1 MTLIPRG
8 ESYARHGHERYVARA
23 ATLGD
28 GRAVAPFA
36 QFAETP
42 GAHGDLSMLSHDREA
57 RADLGAEI
65 ERRFAEIAPS
75 GQRVFVWSASGTAR
89 AMTSYLMQSECIV
102 SAGLRRA
109 RQRS

>member
-1 MTLIPRG
+1 MILTLIPRG

-23 ATLGD
+23 ATLGV

-89 AMTSYLMQSECIV
+89 ATTSYLMQSEC
-102 SAGLRRA
+102 SQRRA